1 MSEYLKVKDHINLV
15 RDNKS
20 GSVIN
25 IDSSAAQQARE
36 RKRLK
41 KQKQQEHEALRA
53 DVTQLKSDFDE
64 IKTLLLKLAGDNK

>member
-1 MSEYLKVKDHINLV
+1 MSEYLKVKDHINLM

-41 KQKQQEHEALRA
+41 KQKQQEQEDLRA
-53 DVTQLKSDFDE
+53 DVTQLKLDLDE